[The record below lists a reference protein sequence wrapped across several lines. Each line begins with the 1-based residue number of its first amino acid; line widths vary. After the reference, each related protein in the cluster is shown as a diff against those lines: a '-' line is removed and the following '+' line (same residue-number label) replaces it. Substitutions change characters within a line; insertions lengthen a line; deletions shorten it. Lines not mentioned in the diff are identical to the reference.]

1 MPTAGASR
9 AAQDPEMPVLHGP
22 RSGSAASHG
31 PASPPP
37 REYHRR
43 VTSRPTT
50 RTSRRRR
57 VAAQAFPNRLLL
69 TKRTSGT
76 NGWMSL
82 WGSNAHGE
90 IAGCPP
96 PTA

>member
-1 MPTAGASR
+1 VSSFPAVELPRERAR
-9 AAQDPEMPVLHGP
+9 AAAV
-22 RSGSAASHG
+22 
-31 PASPPP
+31 
-37 REYHRR
+37 
-43 VTSRPTT
+43 
-50 RTSRRRR
+50 
-57 VAAQAFPNRLLL
+57 PNRMLL

-96 PTA
+96 PVL

>member
-1 MPTAGASR
+1 MTA
-9 AAQDPEMPVLHGP
+9 D
-22 RSGSAASHG
+22 
-31 PASPPP
+31 
-37 REYHRR
+37 R
-43 VTSRPTT
+43 VTT
-50 RTSRRRR
+50 RRRR
-57 VAAQAFPNRLLL
+57 YPGHVPHPPVVELPRERARAAAVPNRMLL

-96 PTA
+96 PAG

>member
-1 MPTAGASR
+1 
-9 AAQDPEMPVLHGP
+9 
-22 RSGSAASHG
+22 
-31 PASPPP
+31 
-37 REYHRR
+37 
-43 VTSRPTT
+43 VTSRPTA

-57 VAAQAFPNRLLL
+57 VAAQAYPNRLLL

-96 PTA
+96 PRE

>member
-1 MPTAGASR
+1 MLQRDPIVHVTRR
-9 AAQDPEMPVLHGP
+9 A
-22 RSGSAASHG
+22 
-31 PASPPP
+31 
-37 REYHRR
+37 R
-43 VTSRPTT
+43 VGQ
-50 RTSRRRR
+50 
-57 VAAQAFPNRLLL
+57 QAFPNRLLL

-96 PTA
+96 PAA

>member
-1 MPTAGASR
+1 ML
-9 AAQDPEMPVLHGP
+9 QPVPIVPLT
-22 RSGSAASHG
+22 RCA
-31 PASPPP
+31 
-37 REYHRR
+37 R
-43 VTSRPTT
+43 VGR
-50 RTSRRRR
+50 
-57 VAAQAFPNRLLL
+57 QAFPNRLLL

-96 PTA
+96 PAE

>member
-1 MPTAGASR
+1 MPHLL
-9 AAQDPEMPVLHGP
+9 AA
-22 RSGSAASHG
+22 AT
-31 PASPPP
+31 
-37 REYHRR
+37 RR
-43 VTSRPTT
+43 T
-50 RTSRRRR
+50 RVGR
-57 VAAQAFPNRLLL
+57 QAYPKRLLL

-96 PTA
+96 PAA

>member
-1 MPTAGASR
+1 MTHLLA
-9 AAQDPEMPVLHGP
+9 
-22 RSGSAASHG
+22 
-31 PASPPP
+31 PAT
-37 REYHRR
+37 RR
-43 VTSRPTT
+43 T
-50 RTSRRRR
+50 RVGR
-57 VAAQAFPNRLLL
+57 QAYPNRLLL

-96 PTA
+96 PAA

>member
-1 MPTAGASR
+1 
-9 AAQDPEMPVLHGP
+9 
-22 RSGSAASHG
+22 
-31 PASPPP
+31 
-37 REYHRR
+37 
-43 VTSRPTT
+43 VTSHPIA
-50 RTSRRRR
+50 RTARRRR
-57 VAAQAFPNRLLL
+57 VAAQAFPNRLVL
-69 TKRTSGT
+69 TKRTCGT

>member
-1 MPTAGASR
+1 M
-9 AAQDPEMPVLHGP
+9 GP
-22 RSGSAASHG
+22 RPLAGYAGSVPHLLAA
-31 PASPPP
+31 AT
-37 REYHRR
+37 RR
-43 VTSRPTT
+43 T
-50 RTSRRRR
+50 RVGR
-57 VAAQAFPNRLLL
+57 QAYPKRLLL

-96 PTA
+96 PAA